1 MRLDFGDPFILW
13 KSLVCTGGTPHAEVT
28 QWVPGLK
35 KLSSFQCF
43 LDFSLLFEPSLDD
56 VGQLLLLHILGLPA
70 VTSSF
75 SVGRG
80 GGGV

>member
-1 MRLDFGDPFILW
+1 MEVFGLHWWNPTCR
-13 KSLVCTGGTPHAEVT
+13 SNAVGAR
-28 QWVPGLK
+28 LK